1 MVIDPSMFLLIHNID
16 CADGDIRLV
25 GGTESEGTIEICY
38 GQLWGL
44 VAETGWDNVD
54 AQVACHQ
61 LGYPIDSKLSLPLAH
76 KDFEMK

>member
-1 MVIDPSMFLLIHNID
+1 MIHQCIYPFICNID

-25 GGTESEGTIEICY
+25 GGTESEGTVEICY

-61 LGYPIDSKLSLPLAH
+61 LGYPTDSKLFLLLAQERLI
-76 KDFEMK
+76 KWS